1 MMSGRTVVSFGA
13 VDSCISS
20 LRNCQFY
27 ISTGMDVATKVA
39 LDLVQNH
46 NDAEE
51 VNEMENVMLEYAAMN
66 RELNHYVEAVTGIV
80 NKMKQD
86 KPDTLPD
93 LKNVVEEKF
102 EALESRNNNLD
113 LQRNVKYVIFK
124 DQLKQMKAQVHRQ
137 SHSDDI
143 PALEQVDEDIAVT
156 ESQMNFICPIT
167 QEEMKKPVKNKICG
181 HAYEEAAILELIQ
194 HKEQRKKKARC
205 PRVGCNNLH
214 VKKSDL
220 VPDEVLK
227 RAISSQ
233 NKQSQST
240 R

>member
-1 MMSGRTVVSFGA
+1 MRALPSTPKEEEGGSRTS
-13 VDSCISS
+13 
-20 LRNCQFY
+20 
-27 ISTGMDVATKVA
+27 
-39 LDLVQNH
+39 
-46 NDAEE
+46 
-51 VNEMENVMLEYAAMN
+51 
-66 RELNHYVEAVTGIV
+66 
-80 NKMKQD
+80 
-86 KPDTLPD
+86 
-93 LKNVVEEKF
+93 
-102 EALESRNNNLD
+102 ALETVTNLRALGKPRRKGLRVFSLTD
-113 LQRNVKYVIFK
+113 YSSMFHNKYSLLPLLLHI
-124 DQLKQMKAQVHRQ
+124 AVHRQ